1 MSDYL
6 SGPVM
11 DGVASVLASYNADLG
26 SHGFNHR
33 KVAATLRAYAKVVEA
48 VAKMDASS
56 ECCQLCNAYI
66 RWNGEG
72 HKPDCPYLLARKLRS
87 HAE

>member
-1 MSDYL
+1 MLLSLPWKEGRPPMPEYL
-6 SGPVM
+6 TPEEVELWARG
-11 DGVASVLASYNADLG
+11 GSVIAGD
-26 SHGFNHR
+26 
-33 KVAATLRAYAKVVEA
+33 TLRAYAKVVEA

-72 HKPDCPYLLARKLRS
+72 HKPECPYLLARKLRG